1 MAEFEYK
8 ITETVHIIREFLIEA
23 ETEDQAIGKFD
34 HKTADLIN
42 EKENRYYEVEKI
54 DEMPIKMYTS
64 NDSR

>member
-1 MAEFEYK
+1 MTYK
-8 ITETVHIIREFLIEA
+8 IVERVVIIREFLIEA

-34 HKTADLIN
+34 HKTANLIN

-54 DEMPIKMYTS
+54 NETQF

>member
-54 DEMPIKMYTS
+54 NETQY

>member
-1 MAEFEYK
+1 MTYK

-54 DEMPIKMYTS
+54 NETQY